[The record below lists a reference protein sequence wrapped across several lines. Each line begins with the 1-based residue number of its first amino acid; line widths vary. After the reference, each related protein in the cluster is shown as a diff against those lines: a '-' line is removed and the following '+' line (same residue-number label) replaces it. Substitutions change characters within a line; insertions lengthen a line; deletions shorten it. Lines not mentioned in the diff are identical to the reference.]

1 MSRAQLA
8 KISTIVFHNFS
19 QCQAK
24 WFRFSHS
31 LALQSTIDGHLT
43 KSLKYIN
50 IVKHQQRSY
59 WSKQSLRSCINP
71 SQIQCKIWQGCSP
84 HPTLKSF
91 LSRSLH
97 PCCKKTSNLL
107 HKLPI
112 THICI
117 LHEPL
122 NIFHTTICIP
132 WTIEYLSPCELHNW
146 LSIRRDIKIV
156 PVELVIICL
165 QLGAFKVCL
174 TLLAPMC
181 THSFPLDTF
190 ISILRGKL
198 PKFLPCQ
205 NPAPE

>member
-1 MSRAQLA
+1 MNIWPKVWSTLTLSNINREAIEANSCLDHA
-8 KISTIVFHNFS
+8 STHHKYNARYGKDAHHTHPKI
-19 QCQAK
+19 
-24 WFRFSHS
+24 
-31 LALQSTIDGHLT
+31 L
-43 KSLKYIN
+43 
-50 IVKHQQRSY
+50 
-59 WSKQSLRSCINP
+59 
-71 SQIQCKIWQGCSP
+71 
-84 HPTLKSF
+84 

-112 THICI
+112 TQIA
-117 LHEPL
+117 
-122 NIFHTTICIP
+122 TICIP

-156 PVELVIICL
+156 PVVLVIICL
-165 QLGAFKVCL
+165 QLGTFKLCL

-181 THSFPLDTF
+181 THSFPLHTF

-198 PKFLPCQ
+198 PKFLTCQ